1 MYNIQKTIWRIVA
14 IKIGKQSKL
23 LFGKLED
30 IAKHRIP
37 TIRNKSNV
45 FYNEVEKG
53 PNSDGFKHGD
63 QDSLK
68 LYNGSE
74 IVTYNSDPKKN
85 VGVRCNL
92 IVSHIAIA
100 YSNVCVKIPF

>member
-1 MYNIQKTIWRIVA
+1 M
-14 IKIGKQSKL
+14 
-23 LFGKLED
+23 
-30 IAKHRIP
+30 AKHRIP
-37 TIRNKSNV
+37 TIKNKSNV
-45 FYNEVEKG
+45 FFNEVEKG
-53 PNSDGFKHGD
+53 PNTDGFRHGD

-100 YSNVCVKIPF
+100 YSDVCVKIPF